1 LRGFPEQGSI
11 ATQDCSSNHQRD
23 KALEHISAQALR
35 HNIQRKTVITRHPD
49 ARALAGPNPWT
60 ALAVPVLLT
69 LHWGMAYIVGQTNL
83 LWCFTFC
90 PSASSFP
97 TRS

>member
-1 LRGFPEQGSI
+1 M
-11 ATQDCSSNHQRD
+11 
-23 KALEHISAQALR
+23 EHISAQALR

-69 LHWGMAYIVGQTNL
+69 AGVKVAV
-83 LWCFTFC
+83 
-90 PSASSFP
+90 
-97 TRS
+97 

>member
-1 LRGFPEQGSI
+1 M
-11 ATQDCSSNHQRD
+11 
-23 KALEHISAQALR
+23 EHISAQALR